1 MMHILVR
8 YRTSGDSNNG
18 MGTWYSNLQTTI
30 RFQDH
35 DTPLSRPGCWAYPDM
50 LQVGRLGCSSQTHG
64 CPMPSLEN
72 WTKTHFAAF
81 CIVSSP
87 LVISVHPSDEIL
99 EPILDILGNKQAVAI
114 NQAWDGH
121 PGTLV
126 KTLPPAPAPPAP
138 VTTTWQVFP
147 DVTNIYD
154 REPSPTNATHGTLKF
169 VGIFDSVDACFAAV
183 NATSAA
189 NGPFHSFTYNDATT
203 KSVAYAKHC
212 WADTSMTW
220 QGRGNAPG
228 QTSGRGPGFPLTPPT
243 PEVAGVQ
250 FWSKPLGQGKTA
262 VLFING
268 GHLEYPS
275 STITLKELN
284 ITGAAAATT
293 AAGDSALDH
302 GGSAAAGATV
312 TDVWTGDDAGP
323 VVDGGWST
331 GIVGPLNSRFVIITV
346 PAPVA

>member
-1 MMHILVR
+1 
-8 YRTSGDSNNG
+8 
-18 MGTWYSNLQTTI
+18 
-30 RFQDH
+30 
-35 DTPLSRPGCWAYPDM
+35 
-50 LQVGRLGCSSQTHG
+50 
-64 CPMPSLEN
+64 
-72 WTKTHFAAF
+72 
-81 CIVSSP
+81 
-87 LVISVHPSDEIL
+87 
-99 EPILDILGNKQAVAI
+99 
-114 NQAWDGH
+114 
-121 PGTLV
+121 
-126 KTLPPAPAPPAP
+126 
-138 VTTTWQVFP
+138 
-147 DVTNIYD
+147 
-154 REPSPTNATHGTLKF
+154 
-169 VGIFDSVDACFAAV
+169 
-183 NATSAA
+183 
-189 NGPFHSFTYNDATT
+189 
-203 KSVAYAKHC
+203 
-212 WADTSMTW
+212 MTW

-346 PAPVA
+346 PTPVA